1 MTFAKRF
8 QPYMKEWTL
17 ETATEGVLYDLEGI
31 ASVPI
36 TMIVGGTDTI
46 CPPSYADD
54 LATRLSTLQKHIEIK
69 DEGHE
74 FF

>member
-1 MTFAKRF
+1 MSLAKRF

-17 ETATEGVLYDLEGI
+17 ETATDGVLYDLEGI

-36 TMIVGGTDTI
+36 TMIVGGTDDT
-46 CPPSYADD
+46 CPASYADD
-54 LATRLSTLQKHIEIK
+54 LAKRLSTLQKHIEIK
-69 DEGHE
+69 DEGHK